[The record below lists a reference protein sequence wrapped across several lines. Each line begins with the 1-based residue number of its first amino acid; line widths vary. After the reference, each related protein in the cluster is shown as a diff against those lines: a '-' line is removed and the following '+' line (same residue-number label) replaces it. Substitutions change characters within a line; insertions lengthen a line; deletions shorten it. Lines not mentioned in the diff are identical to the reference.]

1 VNPDVPTPHV
11 NDDELQ
17 LYILGRLNPTDL
29 PDLEQHVSS
38 CPECKGRLSTAARF
52 LVKIFDL
59 QRDDSGR
66 RREPRFRA
74 TDAGFLRSFSPL
86 LPDRWPIQ
94 IIDVSRSGLGLIVP
108 TRLSEGSL
116 VQVQIGE
123 AFALGEVRFSE
134 HIGEGQFRTGIRV
147 QDVRARTERQ

>member
-11 NDDELQ
+11 SDDELQ
-17 LYILGRLNPTDL
+17 FYILGRLSPSDL
-29 PDLEQHVSS
+29 RDLEQHVSD

-59 QRDDSGR
+59 QRDYSGR
-66 RREPRFRA
+66 RSEPRFRA

-86 LPDRWPIQ
+86 LPDRWPVQ
-94 IIDVSRSGLGLIVP
+94 IIDVSKSGLGLVVP
-108 TRLSEGSL
+108 TRLSAGSL

-134 HIGEGQFRTGIRV
+134 QIGEGQFHTGIRV
-147 QDVRARTERQ
+147 QDVKARTK